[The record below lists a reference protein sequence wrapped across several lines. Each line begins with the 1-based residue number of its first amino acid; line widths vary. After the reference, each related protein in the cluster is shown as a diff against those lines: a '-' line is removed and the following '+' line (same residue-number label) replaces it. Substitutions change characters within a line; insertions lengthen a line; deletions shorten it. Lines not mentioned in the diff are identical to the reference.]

1 MDYNLNDAERINL
14 QKMIKTNDAEDFTQL
29 IRKEKHSVIIKEE
42 VETLITIKKDFSR
55 LAKSNP
61 ESFDKLCVSRCQFL
75 FNRYTDI
82 FNKVKKN
89 QLDLSILAKFLV
101 VLKQI
106 EDGDINQHEGSVA
119 VGRLLKQLYIDSAI
133 KVGDQLDEKHEK
145 HKKSGKPQP
154 KPKNLSWKEYK
165 EQNL

>member
-89 QLDLSILAKFLV
+89 QLDLSILAKFV
-101 VLKQI
+101 CVW
-106 EDGDINQHEGSVA
+106 G
-119 VGRLLKQLYIDSAI
+119 
-133 KVGDQLDEKHEK
+133 
-145 HKKSGKPQP
+145 
-154 KPKNLSWKEYK
+154 
-165 EQNL
+165 

>member
-1 MDYNLNDAERINL
+1 MDFNLNDAERINL
-14 QKMIKTNDAEDFTQL
+14 QKMIKTNDAEDFTEL
-29 IRKEKHSVIIKEE
+29 IRKEKHSDIIKEE
-42 VETLITIKKDFSR
+42 VETLLTIKKDFTR

-61 ESFDKLCVSRCQFL
+61 ESFDKLCISRCQFL

-89 QLDLSILAKFLV
+89 QIDLSILANFLV

-119 VGRLLKQLYIDSAI
+119 VGRLLKKLYIDSAI
-133 KVGDQLDEKHEK
+133 KVGDQLDKKHEK
-145 HKKSGKPQP
+145 HKKYGKPQP
-154 KPKNLSWKEYK
+154 KPNNLSWKEYK
-165 EQNL
+165 EKNL

>member
-1 MDYNLNDAERINL
+1 MDYNLNDAERLNL

-29 IRKEKHSVIIKEE
+29 IRKEKHSELIKND
-42 VETLITIKKDFSR
+42 VEKLLTIKQEFSR

-89 QLDLSILAKFLV
+89 QLDLSILGQFLV
-101 VLKQI
+101 VLRQI

-119 VGRLLKQLYIDSAI
+119 VGRLLKKLYIDSAI
-133 KVGDQLDEKHEK
+133 KVGDQLDEKNDK
-145 HKKSGKPQP
+145 NKKNSKPQS
-154 KPKNLSWKEYK
+154 KPKTLSWREYK
-165 EQNL
+165 EQHL

>member
-1 MDYNLNDAERINL
+1 MDYNLNDAERLNL
-14 QKMIKTNDAEDFTQL
+14 QKMIKTNEAEDFTQL
-29 IRKEKHSVIIKEE
+29 IRKEKHSILIKED
-42 VETLITIKKDFSR
+42 VETLLSIKKDFSR

-61 ESFDKLCVSRCQFL
+61 ESFDKLCVTRCQFL

-82 FNKVKKN
+82 FNKVKKD
-89 QLDLSILAKFLV
+89 QLDLSILGQFLV

-119 VGRLLKQLYIDSAI
+119 VGRLLKKLYIDSAI
-133 KVGDQLDEKHEK
+133 KVGDKLDEK
-145 HKKSGKPQP
+145 HKKSGKHQP

>member
-1 MDYNLNDAERINL
+1 MDFNLNDVERINL

-29 IRKEKHSVIIKEE
+29 IRSEKHSDIIKEE
-42 VETLITIKKDFSR
+42 VETLLTIKKDFAR
-55 LAKSNP
+55 LAKSNS
-61 ESFDKLCVSRCQFL
+61 ESFDKLCISRCQFL

-89 QLDLSILAKFLV
+89 QIDLSILAKFLV

-145 HKKSGKPQP
+145 YKKSGKPQ
-154 KPKNLSWKEYK
+154 PKNLSWKEYK